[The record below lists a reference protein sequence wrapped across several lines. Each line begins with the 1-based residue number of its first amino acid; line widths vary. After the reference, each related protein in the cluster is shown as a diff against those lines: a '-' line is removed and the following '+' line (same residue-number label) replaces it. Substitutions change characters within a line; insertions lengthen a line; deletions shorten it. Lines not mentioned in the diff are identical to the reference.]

1 MKRLLL
7 VASIVLAP
15 AVGHGHAL
23 LLNPPPRSPN
33 DSLKTAPCGT
43 PTLANSPVTTLV
55 AGQQF
60 EVEWMETIDHPGHYR
75 LAFSLTPDA
84 VNPGFDQNVL
94 KDNIA
99 DVGAPAT
106 YKQMITVPSTPCE
119 NCAIQFIQCM
129 TANSTTA
136 ACANNTYYYCANVR
150 IVAADG
156 DGGPLPTPD
165 AGPDDPDAGPG
176 DTPDAGDNAGAGDD
190 PSAEPPGL
198 GCDVSPGGPSGH
210 GAAAAILLGA
220 GLGLAV
226 LARLRRRPATSPR
239 RRG

>member
-7 VASIVLAP
+7 VASIVMAP
-15 AVGHGHAL
+15 AVGHAHAL

-33 DSLKTAPCGT
+33 DSLKAASCGT
-43 PTLANSPVTTLV
+43 PSLANSPVTQLV
-55 AGQQF
+55 AGQQL

-75 LAFSLTPDA
+75 IAFSTTPDA
-84 VNPGFDQNVL
+84 ASPGFDQNVL
-94 KDNIA
+94 KDDIA

-119 NCAIQFIQCM
+119 NCAIQLIQCM
-129 TANSTTA
+129 TANVTTA
-136 ACANNTYYYCANVR
+136 ACAGNSYYYCANVR

-156 DGGPLPTPD
+156 TVPDAGPATGTPDAGPGDSPD
-165 AGPDDPDAGPG
+165 AGPDDP
-176 DTPDAGDNAGAGDD
+176 GAGGDD
-190 PSAEPPGL
+190 DGTAEPPGL
-198 GCDVSPGGPSGH
+198 GCEAVPGGPSGQ

-220 GLGLAV
+220 GIGLVV
-226 LARLRRRPATSPR
+226 LARLRRRPAPSPR